1 VFSVTN
7 PEMEMTND
15 RKGPEKELI
24 LRAGLRKFCNFPL
37 PAAFIYSHRLFNRFR
52 IIKKDI
58 AEMRKNIF
66 ALFMMLML
74 ADAAKS
80 QDPNF
85 SQFFA
90 SPLTLNPASTGKF
103 DGLFRVAGNYRNQWP
118 TINNAYVTK
127 TASIDFGV
135 MRNRI
140 PEVDQMGVG
149 IMAFTDRAGDGVLV
163 TNSFGLSLAYHKGLD
178 ENGYHQLG
186 AGFQAGYT
194 NKRLDITKVY
204 FADELTP
211 FGFIPGTTGE
221 VFSNKQINVSYVD
234 VNAGVMYNGST
245 NGYNNFYLGASMYHI
260 NRPKETFQGGE
271 FLLNPRITIQAGGK
285 IPVGSYHGL
294 HLSGNFSFQSNAK
307 NMMLGGA
314 FAYNVN
320 NSDEDPTTFFLGG
333 WTRLTSNTNDAIIPY
348 VGLEF
353 KSIHIGYTYDISN
366 LKTASNSLGGNEISL
381 IYIKKPNDP
390 NAKKLN
396 CPRF

>member
-1 VFSVTN
+1 
-7 PEMEMTND
+7 
-15 RKGPEKELI
+15 
-24 LRAGLRKFCNFPL
+24 
-37 PAAFIYSHRLFNRFR
+37 
-52 IIKKDI
+52 
-58 AEMRKNIF
+58 MRKNIF

-90 SPLTLNPASTGKF
+90 SPLTLNPAQTGKF
-103 DGLFRVAGNYRNQWP
+103 DGVFRVAGNYRNQWP

-149 IMAFTDRAGDGVLV
+149 IMGFTDRAGDGVLV
-163 TNSFGLSLAYHKGLD
+163 TNSFALSLAYHKGLD

-211 FGFIPGTTGE
+211 FGFVPGTTGE

-307 NMMLGGA
+307 NLMLGGA

-320 NSDEDPTTFFLGG
+320 NNDEDPTTFFIGG
-333 WTRLTSNTNDAIIPY
+333 WTRMTSNTNDAIIPY

-353 KSIHIGYTYDISN
+353 KSIHIGYTYDVNISN
-366 LKTASNSLGGNEISL
+366 LKTASNSVGGNEISL
-381 IYIKKPNDP
+381 IYIKKPSDP